1 MPPPMITTFFLKQAP
16 PFFLQYRFFFFN
28 TTSVKQSI
36 NASDA
41 FGISDDNISRQFH
54 PLQLYT
60 QSRCHIKLLNVP
72 QQIQL
77 VHIRMKY
84 NRAFHLV
91 LSLNL
96 VHPDQSKDRCVS
108 CTLPAYCIVCYFS
121 SARDIIRCFI

>member
-1 MPPPMITTFFLKQAP
+1 MRPMHLAFL
-16 PFFLQYRFFFFN
+16 
-28 TTSVKQSI
+28 
-36 NASDA
+36 
-41 FGISDDNISRQFH
+41 DDNISRQFH
-54 PLQLYT
+54 PLPLYT

-96 VHPDQSKDRCVS
+96 VHLDQSKD
-108 CTLPAYCIVCYFS
+108 LVCFLHF
-121 SARDIIRCFI
+121 AKPTA

>member
-1 MPPPMITTFFLKQAP
+1 MPPMHLAFL
-16 PFFLQYRFFFFN
+16 
-28 TTSVKQSI
+28 
-36 NASDA
+36 
-41 FGISDDNISRQFH
+41 DDNILHQFH

-91 LSLNL
+91 L
-96 VHPDQSKDRCVS
+96 VKS
-108 CTLPAYCIVCYFS
+108 CTSGPIQGSGVFPALCQPT
-121 SARDIIRCFI
+121 A